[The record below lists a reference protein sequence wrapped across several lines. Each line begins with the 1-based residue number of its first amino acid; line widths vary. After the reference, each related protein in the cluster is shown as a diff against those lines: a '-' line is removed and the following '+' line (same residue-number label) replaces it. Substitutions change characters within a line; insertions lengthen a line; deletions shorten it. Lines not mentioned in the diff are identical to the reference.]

1 MSEVPL
7 YSPLTGCPGVS
18 VTTGGEEVAFLPR
31 VTFLE
36 KVTFCVRVTFD
47 DQGLAFL
54 ELAKMRPS
62 TPACAF
68 GVGGLGCV
76 SLSHTLSLCLSH
88 TLTLSPS
95 PFAFSLSISLSLSY
109 TEESCV
115 RVWGWR
121 FVDEKRDFSD
131 QRTPPVR
138 VDGQRERSGLTT
150 YWSESTGSSR
160 LL

>member
-1 MSEVPL
+1 MVTPRGGLLLMSEVPL

-88 TLTLSPS
+88 TL
-95 PFAFSLSISLSLSY
+95 SLSHLPTLLSLCRSLSLINIRLQRARLGLEVCGRKTRLFGSAHPTRTCRW
-109 TEESCV
+109 TE
-115 RVWGWR
+115 
-121 FVDEKRDFSD
+121 
-131 QRTPPVR
+131 
-138 VDGQRERSGLTT
+138 REI
-150 YWSESTGSSR
+150 
-160 LL
+160 